1 MRDPASPAGY
11 MAAPAVLRMLRITL
25 HAGFLALLLV
35 GVAAT
40 LVSEPGPAVVYPALL
55 ISLCLGGLY
64 LAGTVRER
72 RAAKQQPGT
81 PSSSRVPRY
90 ARFWLAGVTGLWV
103 VLMMLSADFSWLAFA
118 LFFLHLHLLSTRHA
132 VVAIVLLTGVVIAA
146 QWERQGELQV
156 PMILGPM
163 FGAVFAVVMTVVY
176 QSLYLEGVNQRQ
188 ALEELRRTRSELART
203 QHQAGVLT
211 ERERLAREIHDTLAQ
226 GLSSIVLISRAAEAS
241 LDAGATNT
249 ARERIRTVQQ
259 AASDNLTDA
268 RRFVRGLSAA
278 EGDPEFLVGSL
289 RRTCASVEQQAAAQ
303 GIGLRCRFELDGAP
317 IRMPAPYEVA
327 LLRAAQS
334 ALSNSLRHSSAGTA
348 VVTLTFVG
356 SEVALD
362 IYDNGRG
369 FDVDT
374 ALASAVERTDGTG
387 FGLRALRER
396 ITALGGAIE
405 IESEAGEGTVVG
417 IRLPLLPFDD
427 GTADD

>member
-1 MRDPASPAGY
+1 MRDPASTAGY
-11 MAAPAVLRMLRITL
+11 MAAPTVLRMLRITL

-40 LVSEPGPAVVYPALL
+40 ASSEPGPAVVYPVLL
-55 ISLCLGGLY
+55 FSLCLGGLY
-64 LAGTVRER
+64 LAGTISEK
-72 RAAKQQPGT
+72 RAAKRQVVP
-81 PSSSRVPRY
+81 PSSSHGTRY
-90 ARFWLAGVTGLWV
+90 ARFWLAGVTGLWI
-103 VLMMLSADFSWLAFA
+103 VLMVLSADFSWLAFA

-146 QWERQGELQV
+146 QWSREGELQA
-156 PMILGPM
+156 PMILGPT
-163 FGAVFAVVMTVVY
+163 FGAVFAVVMTIVY

-241 LDAGATNT
+241 LEAGATDT
-249 ARERIRTVQQ
+249 TRERIRTVQQ
-259 AASDNLTDA
+259 AASDNLADA

-303 GIGLRCRFELDGAP
+303 GTSLRCRFEIDGTP
-317 IRMPAPYEVA
+317 VRMPAPYEVA

-334 ALSNSLRHSSAGTA
+334 ALSNALQHSGAGTA

-356 SEVALD
+356 SEVTLD

-369 FDVDT
+369 FNVDG
-374 ALASAVERTDGTG
+374 ALESAMKRTDGTG

-396 ITALGGAIE
+396 ISALGGVLD

>member
-1 MRDPASPAGY
+1 
-11 MAAPAVLRMLRITL
+11 MLRITL

-40 LVSEPGPAVVYPALL
+40 LASGPGPAVVYPVLL
-55 ISLCLGGLY
+55 VSLCLGGLY
-64 LAGTVRER
+64 LAGTVSEK
-72 RAAKQQPGT
+72 RAAERQVA
-81 PSSSRVPRY
+81 PSSSPRGTRY

-103 VLMMLSADFSWLAFA
+103 VLMVLSADFSWLAFA

-132 VVAIVLLTGVVIAA
+132 VVVIVLLTGVVIAA
-146 QWERQGELQV
+146 QWNREGELQA
-156 PMILGPM
+156 PMILGPT
-163 FGAVFAVVMTVVY
+163 FGAVFAVVMTIVY

-188 ALEELRRTRSELART
+188 ALEELRRTRSELATT
-203 QHQAGVLT
+203 QHQAGVAT

-241 LDAGATNT
+241 LNAGAIGT

-303 GIGLRCRFELDGAP
+303 GIGLRCRFELDGTP
-317 IRMPAPYEVA
+317 VRMPAPYEVA

-334 ALSNSLRHSSAGTA
+334 ALSNSLRHSGAGTA

-369 FDVDT
+369 FDVDA
-374 ALASAVERTDGTG
+374 ALASAIERTDGTG
-387 FGLRALRER
+387 FGLRALTER
-396 ITALGGAIE
+396 ISALGGATE
-405 IESEAGEGTVVG
+405 IESEAGEGAVVSV
-417 IRLPLLPFDD
+417 RLPLLPFDG

>member
-1 MRDPASPAGY
+1 MRDSASPAGY
-11 MAAPAVLRMLRITL
+11 LAAPAVLRMLRITL

-40 LVSEPGPAVVYPALL
+40 LASEPGPAVMYPVLL
-55 ISLCLGGLY
+55 VSLCLGGLY
-64 LAGTVRER
+64 LAGTISEK
-72 RAAKQQPGT
+72 RAAERQVA
-81 PSSSRVPRY
+81 PSSSRGTRY
-90 ARFWLAGVTGLWV
+90 AGLWLAGMTGLWV
-103 VLMMLSADFSWLAFA
+103 VLMVLSADFSWLAFA

-132 VVAIVLLTGVVIAA
+132 VAVIVLLTGVVIAA
-146 QWERQGELQV
+146 QWNREGELQA
-156 PMILGPM
+156 PMILGPT
-163 FGAVFAVVMTVVY
+163 FGAVFAVVMTIVY

-188 ALEELRRTRSELART
+188 ALEELRRTRSELATT
-203 QHQAGVLT
+203 QHQAGVAT

-241 LDAGATNT
+241 LNAGAIET

-259 AASDNLTDA
+259 TASDNLADA

-303 GIGLRCRFELDGAP
+303 GIGLRCRFELDGTP
-317 IRMPAPYEVA
+317 VRMPAPYEVA

-334 ALSNSLRHSSAGTA
+334 ALSNSLRHSGAGTA

-369 FDVDT
+369 FDVDA
-374 ALASAVERTDGTG
+374 ALASAIERTDGTG
-387 FGLRALRER
+387 FGLRVLRER
-396 ITALGGAIE
+396 ISALGGAID
-405 IESEAGEGTVVG
+405 IESEAGEGTVVSV
-417 IRLPLLPFDD
+417 RLPLLPFDG
-427 GTADD
+427 GTPDD